1 METSPMSTPM
11 SANTPTNTP
20 MSTSPPMN
28 TESSEKNE
36 PQQPCRLSSS
46 PSIRTCPKL
55 YYLKHWVKDQ
65 DPPPSLLVDRA
76 KCLREQFVKSRA
88 TKDDEISDET
98 LLKQFF
104 PKGIPRYAKSSVDPN
119 VATDATTSHTT
130 FQPTSAEA
138 HTTTSFSST
147 KSESSAMSDS
157 DIESKERVIDLP
169 WKKEA
174 ECENVAKNVTNIQ
187 GNTGGAQE
195 EEAEGAYSEV
205 AAAEEAV
212 DTAVQKEEVVGRKLG
227 EEVED
232 ATTVREFLLI
242 HLYIFVEIEIA
253 KKRHGQLN
261 TIVMNVVM
269 HACVHCTDIESALR
283 VFDEMSGPEGCGVDN
298 ITYATLL
305 KGLGDAR
312 GIDQAFQLLEAVEQG
327 TAVGSPKLSPPFVSG
342 LLNSLIEAGD
352 LRRAN
357 GLLARYG
364 FVLHE
369 GGSVLVYNLLMKGY
383 ISTGCPEAALSL
395 HDEILRHGLKLDKF
409 TYNTLILACL
419 ETGKLDVAMQFFEG
433 MKNSAQT
440 VDDDD
445 FLPDVVTYTTLLKG
459 FGHAQ
464 DLSVQK
470 IVTEMK
476 SSNNLHIDRVAYTAI
491 IDAFLNCG
499 TIKGA
504 LTVYGELVKRAGQ
517 DSSLRPKPHLFLAL
531 MRTFA
536 VRGEHEMVKKL
547 YGRMWPDSCSYT
559 PGQAH
564 LVAKGLLDPGSPS
577 DGPVLSQLDLALQ
590 YMKGN
595 IEKWKQILWASR
607 GGMVAL
613 RIEALLGSSVSIIS
627 PCILPQ
633 VSVRDTIEHIMVPFS
648 EARPLQATLKL
659 KQVIM
664 RFFKDS
670 TVPVIDDWG
679 SCVGILHCEDCNEL
693 DAPLSA
699 MMRSPPPS
707 VTTSTSIGRVIDLM
721 LEKRYKMV
729 IVAKYENIQPVHAIS
744 LLYLSSFFS
753 CTIFY

>member
-1 METSPMSTPM
+1 MISLCMNQIHAKMHSLPAHIHMVVLLPSRKCWHQNPLVSSCSSLPVVSGSQSRRCYLGKFKRRFPSEPNLKPLTS
-11 SANTPTNTP
+11 
-20 MSTSPPMN
+20 
-28 TESSEKNE
+28 
-36 PQQPCRLSSS
+36 
-46 PSIRTCPKL
+46 
-55 YYLKHWVKDQ
+55 
-65 DPPPSLLVDRA
+65 
-76 KCLREQFVKSRA
+76 
-88 TKDDEISDET
+88 
-98 LLKQFF
+98 
-104 PKGIPRYAKSSVDPN
+104 
-119 VATDATTSHTT
+119 
-130 FQPTSAEA
+130 
-138 HTTTSFSST
+138 
-147 KSESSAMSDS
+147 
-157 DIESKERVIDLP
+157 RV
-169 WKKEA
+169 
-174 ECENVAKNVTNIQ
+174 
-187 GNTGGAQE
+187 
-195 EEAEGAYSEV
+195 
-205 AAAEEAV
+205 
-212 DTAVQKEEVVGRKLG
+212 
-227 EEVED
+227 VEL
-232 ATTVREFLLI
+232 TRRRQL
-242 HLYIFVEIEIA
+242 HQIFVEIEIA

-261 TIVMNVVM
+261 TIVMNAVM
-269 HACVHCTDIESALR
+269 HACVHCADIESALR

-298 ITYATLL
+298 ITYSTLL

-312 GIDQAFQLLEAVEQG
+312 RIDQAFQLLEAVEQG
-327 TAVGSPKLSPPFVSG
+327 TAVGSPKLSPPLVSG

-383 ISTGCPEAALSL
+383 ISTGSPEAALSL
-395 HDEILRHGLKLDKF
+395 HDEILRHGLNLDKL
-409 TYNTLILACL
+409 TYNTLILACV

-433 MKNSAQT
+433 MKDRAQT
-440 VDDDD
+440 VEDDDI
-445 FLPDVVTYTTLLKG
+445 FPDVVTYTTLLKG

-464 DLSVQK
+464 DLLSVQK
-470 IVTEMK
+470 IVIEMK

-504 LTVYGELVKRAGQ
+504 LTVYGELVKKAGE
-517 DSSLRPKPHLFLAL
+517 DSRLRPKPHLFLAL
-531 MRTFA
+531 MRAFA
-536 VRGEHEMVKKL
+536 VRGEYEMVKKL
-547 YGRMWPDSCSYT
+547 HGRMWMDSSGT
-559 PGQAH
+559 ITSKVNEEADH
-564 LVAKGLLDPGSPS
+564 LLMEAALNNG
-577 DGPVLSQLDLALQ
+577 QLDLALQ

-595 IEKWKQILWASR
+595 IEKWKQIPWASR
-607 GGMVAL
+607 GGMYSSSERACSIPVAL
-613 RIEALLGSSVSIIS
+613 RIEALLGSSVSIFS

-659 KQVIM
+659 KEVVM

-729 IVAKYENIQPVHAIS
+729 IVAKYENVRGMFYSPNVRAVGVFTSEQLYKLAPTSSQLAIQN
-744 LLYLSSFFS
+744 SSA
-753 CTIFY
+753 CREPIEICR

>member
-1 METSPMSTPM
+1 MISLS
-11 SANTPTNTP
+11 
-20 MSTSPPMN
+20 MN
-28 TESSEKNE
+28 QIHAKMHSLLAHIHMVVLFPSRKCWQQNPLVSS
-36 PQQPCRLSSS
+36 CSSLPVVS
-46 PSIRTCPKL
+46 GSQSRR
-55 YYLKHWVKDQ
+55 YYLGRFKRRFRSEPNLK
-65 DPPPSLLVDRA
+65 PLT
-76 KCLREQFVKSRA
+76 SR
-88 TKDDEISDET
+88 
-98 LLKQFF
+98 
-104 PKGIPRYAKSSVDPN
+104 
-119 VATDATTSHTT
+119 
-130 FQPTSAEA
+130 
-138 HTTTSFSST
+138 
-147 KSESSAMSDS
+147 
-157 DIESKERVIDLP
+157 
-169 WKKEA
+169 
-174 ECENVAKNVTNIQ
+174 
-187 GNTGGAQE
+187 
-195 EEAEGAYSEV
+195 
-205 AAAEEAV
+205 
-212 DTAVQKEEVVGRKLG
+212 VVELTRTRQL
-227 EEVED
+227 
-232 ATTVREFLLI
+232 
-242 HLYIFVEIEIA
+242 HQIFVEIEIA

-261 TIVMNVVM
+261 TIVMNAVM
-269 HACVHCTDIESALR
+269 HACVHCADIESALR

-298 ITYATLL
+298 ITYSTLL

-312 GIDQAFQLLEAVEQG
+312 RIDQAFQLLEAVEQG
-327 TAVGSPKLSPPFVSG
+327 TAVGSPKLSPPLVSG

-383 ISTGCPEAALSL
+383 ISTGNPEAALSL
-395 HDEILRHGLKLDKF
+395 HDEILRHGLILDKL
-409 TYNTLILACL
+409 TYNTLILACV

-433 MKNSAQT
+433 MKDRAQT
-440 VDDDD
+440 VEDDDI
-445 FLPDVVTYTTLLKG
+445 FPDVVTYTTLLKG

-464 DLSVQK
+464 DLLSVQK
-470 IVTEMK
+470 IVIEMK

-504 LTVYGELVKRAGQ
+504 LTVYGELVKKAGE
-517 DSSLRPKPHLFLAL
+517 DSRLRPKPHLFLAL
-531 MRTFA
+531 MRAFA
-536 VRGEHEMVKKL
+536 VRGEYEMVKKL
-547 YGRMWPDSCSYT
+547 HGRMWMDSSGT
-559 PGQAH
+559 ITSKVNEEADH
-564 LVAKGLLDPGSPS
+564 LLMEAALNNG
-577 DGPVLSQLDLALQ
+577 QLDLALQ
-590 YMKGN
+590 YMKGH
-595 IEKWKQILWASR
+595 IEKWKQIPWASR

-613 RIEALLGSSVSIIS
+613 RIEALLGFSVSIFS

-659 KQVIM
+659 KEVVM

-729 IVAKYENIQPVHAIS
+729 IVAKYENVRGMFYSSNVRAVGVFTSEQLYKLAPTSSQLAIQN
-744 LLYLSSFFS
+744 SSA
-753 CTIFY
+753 CREPIEICR